1 MTCPSRKR
9 TRNTYFRRQDHYQR
23 QQQHQQQQQ
32 HLELDEALARMLN
45 AVHITPP
52 PDHYLMRC
60 LQRAEEREKF
70 AREQELRWRMMLYEH
85 LDGSTIYWTS
95 WRFGLLLFLILG
107 FIIILVTLKEFVI

>member
-9 TRNTYFRRQDHYQR
+9 TRNTYFRRQDHYKR
-23 QQQHQQQQQ
+23 QQQQQ
-32 HLELDEALARMLN
+32 HLELDEALSRMLN
-45 AVHITPP
+45 AVHIAPP

-70 AREQELRWRMMLYEH
+70 AREQELRWRTMLYEH
-85 LDGSTIYWTS
+85 LDGSNNRTIYWTS

-107 FIIILVTLKEFVI
+107 FIIILATLKEFVI